1 MPETSFLA
9 RRPNIEILEMNEEYI
24 EFELTKSDTSM
35 ANALRR
41 MIIAEVPTMAIDQV
55 FIHENSSVL
64 FDEFLAHRL
73 GMVPL
78 RCHQIDKYNTLAE
91 CDCEE
96 GCNKCRICYELDVT
110 CGTDTTLDVT
120 TADLQLRTLDGGV
133 DANDDTVVPVSV
145 AAGENR
151 PESHIL
157 LAKLRKGQCIKL
169 EAHAYKGISKQHAKW
184 NPVSTVTMR
193 PLGDVLLNEARMAK
207 LTKPQKE
214 E

>member
-1 MPETSFLA
+1 METQTSFLA
-9 RRPNIEILEMNEEYI
+9 RRPNIEILEMNDEYM

-55 FIHENSSVL
+55 FIHENTSVL

-78 RCHQIDKYNTLAE
+78 RCYEIDKYNTLAE
-91 CDCEE
+91 CDCEN
-96 GCNKCRICYELDVT
+96 GCQKCRIVYELDVT
-110 CGTDTTLDVT
+110 CTTDTTLDVT
-120 TADLQLRTLDGGV
+120 TKDLVLQTTDGGQ
-133 DANDDTVVPVSV
+133 DCDDDTVQPVSV
-145 AAGENR
+145 ASDLEN
-151 PESHIL
+151 HIL
-157 LAKLRKGQCIKL
+157 IAKLRKGQCLKF

-184 NPVSTVTMR
+184 SPVSTVLMR
-193 PLGDVLLNEARMAK
+193 PLGDVLLNEARMSK
-207 LTKPQKE
+207 LTKAQKE

>member
-1 MPETSFLA
+1 MDTPGVSFLA
-9 RRPNIEILEMNEEYI
+9 RRPNIEILEMNDEYM
-24 EFELTKSDTSM
+24 EFELTKSDVSM

-78 RCHQIDKYNTLAE
+78 RCHHIDKYNTLAE
-91 CDCEE
+91 CDCED
-96 GCNKCRICYELDVT
+96 GCHKCRICYELDVT

-120 TADLQLRTLDGGV
+120 TADLQLRTLDGGA
-133 DANDDTVVPVSV
+133 DADDDTVVPVSV
-145 AAGENR
+145 AAEQGT
-151 PESHIL
+151 HVL
-157 LAKLRKGQCIKL
+157 LAKLRKGQCLKL

-207 LTKPQKE
+207 LTKEQKE